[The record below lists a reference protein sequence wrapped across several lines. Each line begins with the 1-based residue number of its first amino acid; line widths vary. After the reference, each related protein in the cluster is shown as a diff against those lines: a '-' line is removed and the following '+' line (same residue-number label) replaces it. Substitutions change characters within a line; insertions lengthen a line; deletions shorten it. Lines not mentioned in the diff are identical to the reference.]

1 MNKGKF
7 LFNIILIILVLALPL
22 IFSSTYSRHI
32 LVSSGI
38 FVLLCLGLNMTM
50 GYTGQTPFGYPVF
63 FGLGAYTTAIGFT
76 YLGTNFC
83 QGLIAAPILAG
94 IFGFLIGYPSLRL
107 RGPYFAI
114 VTLAFAEIVG
124 LILNNWVSFTR
135 GSMGMPG
142 IPSPKIVIP
151 GLIDFTFNQEI
162 KWYYLVVVICA
173 FYLVVNR
180 RLVRSYVGEAW
191 LAIRENE
198 DLAEAVGVHTF
209 RWKMMAF
216 VVGAMMGGMAG
227 CVYAHYYN
235 IVSPDLVGF
244 YYITTT
250 FAMVIIGGRGTL
262 LVPVLGAIL
271 FTAVPDICEP
281 RKPCAWS
288 FSGLS
293 CFWELSSCPRGSMGS
308 FPISGSAGSGGS
320 NLAPAGR

>member
-1 MNKGKF
+1 MNKKNWP
-7 LFNIILIILVLALPL
+7 LNLILAIGILALPL
-22 IFSSTYSRHI
+22 ILQSTYSRHI
-32 LVSSGI
+32 LVSAGI
-38 FVLLCLGLNMTM
+38 FTLLCLGLNLIM
-50 GYTGQTPFGYPVF
+50 GFTGQTPFGYPVF
-63 FGLGAYTTAIGFT
+63 FGLGAYTTALGFT
-76 YLGTNFC
+76 YLGTNFWM
-83 QGLIAAPILAG
+83 GLIAAPVFAG

-135 GSMGMPG
+135 GSMGIPG

-151 GLIDFTFNQEI
+151 GLIDFTFNREI
-162 KWYYLVVVICA
+162 KWYYLVVGICA
-173 FYLVVNR
+173 FYLLVNR
-180 RLVRSYVGEAW
+180 SLIRSYVGEAW

-209 RWKMMAF
+209 KWKMIAM

-262 LVPVLGAIL
+262 LGPVLGAVL
-271 FTAVPDICEP
+271 FTAVPEYLRAAKTMRLVLFGIIMLLGIIFMPQGLNGVVADIRERWFR
-281 RKPCAWS
+281 RK
-288 FSGLS
+288 
-293 CFWELSSCPRGSMGS
+293 
-308 FPISGSAGSGGS
+308 
-320 NLAPAGR
+320 

>member
-1 MNKGKF
+1 MNRRRYVFHVILG
-7 LFNIILIILVLALPL
+7 ILILALPL
-22 IFSSTYSRHI
+22 IFSSTYARHI

-38 FVLLCLGLNMTM
+38 FTLLCLGLNLTM

-76 YLGTNFC
+76 YLGTNFWH
-83 QGLIAAPILAG
+83 GLIAAPVLAG

-135 GSMGMPG
+135 GSMGIPG

-151 GLIDFTFNQEI
+151 GLIDFTFNQEL
-162 KWYYLVVVICA
+162 KWYYLVAAICA
-173 FYLVVNR
+173 FYLLVNR
-180 RLVRSYVGEAW
+180 SLVRSYVGEAW

-209 RWKMMAF
+209 KWKMMAF

-262 LVPVLGAIL
+262 LGPVLGAIL
-271 FTAVPDICEP
+271 FTAVPEYLRAAKTMRLVLFGVIMLLGIIFMPQGLNGLITDIRGRLP
-281 RKPCAWS
+281 RRK
-288 FSGLS
+288 
-293 CFWELSSCPRGSMGS
+293 
-308 FPISGSAGSGGS
+308 
-320 NLAPAGR
+320 